1 MVLNIRSK
9 RLRTKRAELIN
20 VFLCIIRFT
29 VLRSSSVQSTFY
41 CPCSRCYFPFI
52 FLPLLQLTKNAK
64 STGVLWS
71 EKLRL
76 TAELPKILHNY
87 KITSHYQPSIQWQWA
102 DCKQWAINI
111 RHAEIIAHPSGI
123 KLNLWPAINNFR
135 ENVRG
140 WFVEL
145 GNATEVVIC

>member
-20 VFLCIIRFT
+20 FFLCIIRFT

-41 CPCSRCYFPFI
+41 IVPVAAAIFLLFSCRCYSWPKMQKVWVFSEV
-52 FLPLLQLTKNAK
+52 KNY
-64 STGVLWS
+64 SSPRNGRRFS
-71 EKLRL
+71 
-76 TAELPKILHNY
+76 I
-87 KITSHYQPSIQWQWA
+87 ITSHYQPSIQWQWA

-111 RHAEIIAHPSGI
+111 SHAEIIAHPSGI

>member
-1 MVLNIRSK
+1 MVLNIRPL
-9 RLRTKRAELIN
+9 RLRTKRAELLN
-20 VFLCIIRFT
+20 VFLCIIRFK
-29 VLRSSSVQSTFY
+29 SSSVQSTFY
-41 CPCSRCYFPFI
+41 FPVAAAI
-52 FLPLLQLTKNAK
+52 FLLFSWSRYCSWPKMQKARVFSKVKNYG
-64 STGVLWS
+64 SSRNGRRFS
-71 EKLRL
+71 
-76 TAELPKILHNY
+76 I
-87 KITSHYQPSIQWQWA
+87 ITSHYHSSIQWQWA

-111 RHAEIIAHPSGI
+111 SHAEIIAHPSGI